1 MVLSKCPIAR
11 DCVTRFGSQKLLR
24 PVNTWGPWDNWEILG
39 NSVQTSCNQLLLR
52 DYVTAAS
59 EGGAA
64 DIEATMSL
72 VFKDELGV
80 DTPEY
85 TTRERESV
93 QHHFAYLQLIL
104 LVTATILK

>member
-64 DIEATMSL
+64 DIEANMSL
-72 VFKDELGV
+72 VFKDGDGCGRPGEH
-80 DTPEY
+80 DHE
-85 TTRERESV
+85 RERDYQGPEG
-93 QHHFAYLQLIL
+93 
-104 LVTATILK
+104 